1 MVHIV
6 CIQEEVEA
14 SLVVLTN
21 EASLRGFHDCKQKTQ
36 NYAHKT

>member
-14 SLVVLTN
+14 SLVVFDL
-21 EASLRGFHDCKQKTQ
+21 LWGFHDCKQKTQ
-36 NYAHKT
+36 NYAQKT